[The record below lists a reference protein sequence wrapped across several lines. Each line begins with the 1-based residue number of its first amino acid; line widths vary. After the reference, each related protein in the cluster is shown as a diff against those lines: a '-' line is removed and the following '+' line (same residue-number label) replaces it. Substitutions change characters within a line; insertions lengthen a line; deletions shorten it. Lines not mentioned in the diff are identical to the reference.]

1 MLDNHFSVYVISAR
15 RNADMTI
22 QTLRQSRNEESFNSV
37 WQIAS
42 AVGLKIKKWLTNSQF
57 ELREAREPRQTPSRR
72 LQALVGEH
80 AQRQTQLTPNHT
92 TVLTLTMLPST
103 RCCPSLSSGLGEMTR
118 KSSVLWEISVTVK
131 HLIKKASP
139 ALLSFTTS
147 TVRFWRPSRKCTR
160 VFVACAD

>member
-1 MLDNHFSVYVISAR
+1 
-15 RNADMTI
+15 MTI
-22 QTLRQSRNEESFNSV
+22 QTLRQCQNEESFNSV

-42 AVGLKIKKWLTNSQF
+42 TMGLKIKKWLTNSQF
-57 ELREAREPRQTPSRR
+57 ELRETREPRQTPSRH

-80 AQRQTQLTPNHT
+80 AQRQTQLTPESYHRINT
-92 TVLTLTMLPST
+92 YYASIDNVLFELELRFRGSDQEIL
-103 RCCPSLSSGLGEMTR
+103 CALGNICNSE
-118 KSSVLWEISVTVK
+118 

-147 TVRFWRPSRKCTR
+147 TARFWKPSRKCTR